1 MRVAV
6 LGAGYAGVAAARRLE
21 RKLPDR
27 ADLVVVDETGYH
39 LLTHELHRI
48 VRYPSLAGTVRI
60 PLDEILGE
68 STATRQARVQHVD
81 PDAGV
86 ATFESGELSYDLG
99 VVCLGTVP
107 DFSDAPGVRAHAIP
121 LKTLSDAGRIRED
134 FLDVLPDARV
144 VVGGAGLSG
153 IQVAGELAAFA
164 SERDVRANICLIE
177 QRNCVAP
184 GFPPRFQDAVREELQ
199 ARGVA
204 VHTGAVVRGADA
216 DAVDVDRTAG
226 EDADTDC
233 SPVNQG
239 GGRSSGD
246 QGGSRSSGEHT
257 ERLQY
262 DLFVWTGG
270 IRGPAALGGNRPAVP
285 STLRLGDRTFA
296 VGDAARVIDADGE
309 VVPASAQAAVRE
321 AQVAASNVE
330 ALVEHELEGGTMEPR
345 LQRFR
350 FDALGWVVSV
360 GDGAV
365 AKIGPAVLRG
375 RAARAAKAAVDAS
388 YLGGLGATRNAASLV
403 REELGW

>member
-21 RKLPDR
+21 RNLPER
-27 ADLVVVDETGYH
+27 AELVVVDETDYH
-39 LLTHELHRI
+39 LLAHELHRL
-48 VRYPSLAGTVRI
+48 VRYPSLAASVRI
-60 PLDEILGE
+60 PLEEVLAE
-68 STATRQARVQHVD
+68 STEIRRARVREVD

-86 ATFESGELSYDLG
+86 AAFESGELCYDVG

-107 DFSDAPGVRAHAIP
+107 HFSDAPGVRAHAIP
-121 LKTLSDAGRIRED
+121 LKTLSDAGRIREV

-164 SERDVRANICLIE
+164 RDRNVRADVCLIE
-177 QRNCVAP
+177 KRNSVAP
-184 GFPPRFQDAVREELQ
+184 GFPPRFRDAVREELE
-199 ARGVA
+199 ARGIT
-204 VHTGAVVRGADA
+204 VHTGAVVSGADA
-216 DAVDVDRTAG
+216 DSVDVDRSAG
-226 EDADTDC
+226 EDATTD
-233 SPVNQG
+233 
-239 GGRSSGD
+239 RSSATDRRRREAG
-246 QGGSRSSGEHT
+246 GEHGRRGSGAQI
-257 ERLQY
+257 ERMTY
-262 DLFVWTGG
+262 DQFVWTGG
-270 IRGPAALGGNRPAVP
+270 IRGPAALGGTRPDVP

-321 AQVAASNVE
+321 ARVAASNVE
-330 ALVEHELEGGTMEPR
+330 TLVEHELEGATVEPR

-365 AKIGPAVLRG
+365 AKIGPTVLRG

-388 YLGGLGATRNAASLV
+388 YLGGLGATKNAASLI